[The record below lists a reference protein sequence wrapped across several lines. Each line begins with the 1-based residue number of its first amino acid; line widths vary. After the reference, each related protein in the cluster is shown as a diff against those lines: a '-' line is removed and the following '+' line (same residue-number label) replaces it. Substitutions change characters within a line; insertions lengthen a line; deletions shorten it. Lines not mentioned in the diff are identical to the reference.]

1 MKHNTV
7 FLPRQ
12 NARVYACTRRMCA
25 CFMVFFFF
33 LRREASAIFVTI
45 RSHRVETN
53 NDNIIHKNARAT
65 RFQFNLRHANS
76 MINRARPRNVSKRNA
91 FGIIEQTKR
100 YATVGRS
107 SRTPPPADEPLEWCF
122 ARAVFVSLRLLLLLL
137 LLLLLSL
144 LLLLLLLLLH
154 CCYLLCAPCRAL
166 CTNNEVAAAF
176 SAI

>member
-1 MKHNTV
+1 MRTQTDETQHRFFAPTKRPRVCMYATHVRV
-7 FLPRQ
+7 F
-12 NARVYACTRRMCA
+12 YG
-25 CFMVFFFF
+25 FFFF

-107 SRTPPPADEPLEWCF
+107 RRTPPPADEPLE
-122 ARAVFVSLRLLLLLL
+122 
-137 LLLLLSL
+137 
-144 LLLLLLLLLH
+144 
-154 CCYLLCAPCRAL
+154 
-166 CTNNEVAAAF
+166 
-176 SAI
+176 